1 VDNKVFPN
9 LRIVL
14 KDLGSILSVVGL
26 LMLVLI
32 IVSSVFK
39 EFFVLDVLLLTAF
52 ATLGLGLALRYS
64 CRNEKEPEL
73 KHAMITAALAWLI
86 VPAVSS
92 LLFIFIEG
100 MSPLDS
106 FFEGMSGWTGT
117 GLTMVAHPSSLTHTM
132 QFWRS
137 TMQWVGGVGVIV
149 LMVSILARPGTGAFL
164 LYKAEA
170 REKKIRPSVVSTVR
184 IIWWIYL
191 FLTTIG
197 IALFYFAGMSPWEA
211 INHAMTGIG
220 TGGFSITDSSMAF
233 YNNPMIEVAI
243 IPIMILGA
251 IPFLVH
257 YKLLKGNVKAFLND
271 MQCRA
276 LFIIL
281 LILFLLLFLE
291 NYFVSYGTLLDAL
304 RYSSFQI
311 VSGLTC
317 TGFQTTDVHLW
328 SGRALTIVWIA
339 MLIGG
344 GAGSTAGGI
353 KLIRAVIVWKG
364 ANWSLTKSF
373 LPKRAIKTIR
383 FGDKF
388 LEEEELNSIGS
399 EANLIIIL
407 WILFLLVGVGVLSY
421 IVVPGYTLD
430 EVIFEVVS
438 AQSNVGLSTGI
449 TNAGLSGVGKV
460 MLILNMWIGR
470 LEIIPVL
477 MLLRAFVKGFDPL

>member
-1 VDNKVFPN
+1 VDDEVFPN

-32 IVSSVFK
+32 VVSGIFK

-92 LLFIFIEG
+92 LLFVFIEG

-191 FLTTIG
+191 LLTTIG

-251 IPFLVH
+251 IPFLIH

-276 LFIIL
+276 LFVIL
-281 LILFLLLFLE
+281 LILFLLLFIE

-421 IVVPGYTLD
+421 VGTPGYTLD

-477 MLLRAFVKGFDPL
+477 MLLRAFIKGFDPI

>member
-1 VDNKVFPN
+1 MDDKVFPN

-14 KDLGSILSVVGL
+14 KDLGSILGVVGL

-32 IVSSVFK
+32 FVSSVFK

-64 CRNEKEPEL
+64 CRNEKEPER

-117 GLTMVAHPSSLTHTM
+117 GLTMIAHPSSLTHTM

-137 TMQWVGGVGVIV
+137 MMQWVGGVGVIV
-149 LMVSILARPGTGAFL
+149 LMVTILARPGTGSFL
-164 LYKAEA
+164 LYKAET
-170 REKKIRPSVVSTVR
+170 RGEKIRPSVVSTMR

-191 FLTTIG
+191 LLTSIG
-197 IALFYFAGMSPWEA
+197 IALFYFVGMSPWEA

-276 LFIIL
+276 LFVIL

-328 SGRALTIVWIA
+328 SGRALSIVWIA

-364 ANWSLTKSF
+364 VNWSLTKSF

-383 FGDKF
+383 FGDRL
-388 LEEEELNSIGS
+388 LEEEEMNSIGS

-407 WILFLLVGVGVLSY
+407 WILFLLIGVGVLSY

-477 MLLRAFVKGFDPL
+477 MLLRAVFKGFDPI